1 MSLLSTVPSLLIG
14 YGSSIHTISRCCAPS
29 MDVAM
34 PAVLANWGCDDELW
48 SKIRSKNALLKLVE
62 DGDEAGARERLDM
75 LRNAPS
81 VVSSTAKPSGALELS
96 PTLVEWGVDA
106 ALWRDV
112 RDKQSLLDL
121 AAAGDEDK
129 ARERIDFVRRA
140 VKSGGSGYRLKG
152 SVPAGFDVEVVEPL
166 LVRRI
171 DAKKARDFDAADA
184 LQAELQAMGVLIND
198 RQRTWQS
205 AEGGPALKGS
215 LPESVDRAAAEALLA
230 RRMEAKKVKDF
241 ETADALQ
248 EELTAMG
255 LWVDDK
261 KQVWGAAKAS
271 PSGGTYRLKGEPP
284 EGVDVTAVESMLAR
298 RVEAKKSRQFD
309 AADALQSELLAM
321 GVWVNDKQKTW
332 EEAGTPPP
340 KWMKKD

>member
-1 MSLLSTVPSLLIG
+1 
-14 YGSSIHTISRCCAPS
+14 
-29 MDVAM
+29 
-34 PAVLANWGCDDELW
+34 
-48 SKIRSKNALLKLVE
+48 
-62 DGDEAGARERLDM
+62 M

-129 ARERIDFVRRA
+129 ARERIGFVRRA

-184 LQAELQAMGVLIND
+184 LQAELDALSAKHEIAQKLAGGAPPGPGQHDHAVAGVRRPGLCGYHWRRRPPAPARQATARQGLPQGRSHSCRRGGHSCWPKVRQPCRICCGLPVPYRVGPRDGYCLAPQGLHFATSAGALAAGGRVADVILQRRTVNGGHCATLVPVLVLAGVPAAPCLVWAKQGVPG
-198 RQRTWQS
+198 RWRS
-205 AEGGPALKGS
+205 HAGGA
-215 LPESVDRAAAEALLA
+215 DAFAEAA
-230 RRMEAKKVKDF
+230 
-241 ETADALQ
+241 
-248 EELTAMG
+248 
-255 LWVDDK
+255 
-261 KQVWGAAKAS
+261 
-271 PSGGTYRLKGEPP
+271 PN
-284 EGVDVTAVESMLAR
+284 AVA
-298 RVEAKKSRQFD
+298 
-309 AADALQSELLAM
+309 
-321 GVWVNDKQKTW
+321 
-332 EEAGTPPP
+332 
-340 KWMKKD
+340 